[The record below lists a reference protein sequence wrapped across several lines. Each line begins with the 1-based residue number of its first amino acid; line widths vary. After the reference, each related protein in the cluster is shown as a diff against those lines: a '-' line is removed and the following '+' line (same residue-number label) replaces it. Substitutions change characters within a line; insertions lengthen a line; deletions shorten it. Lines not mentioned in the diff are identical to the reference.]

1 MKDLPELPVTAVL
14 PDFERQLAQA
24 GRAVLVAPPG
34 AGKTTLAPLFLLDG
48 EWLGSRQVIL
58 LEPRRLAARAAA
70 RRMASLL
77 GEEVGK
83 TVGYAMRLDRKL
95 SANTRILVVT
105 EGVFARMALD
115 NPELPEIGVVL
126 FDEFHER
133 SLDADFG
140 LALALDIAGSMRPD
154 LRIAVMSATLDG
166 ARVAAV
172 MNNAPVI
179 ESQGRSF
186 PVTLRYR
193 ERRPDVQIADAM
205 TSAIRE
211 CVAGE
216 QGSILAFL
224 PGQAEILQVFER
236 LYGRLP
242 PDVDVMP
249 LHGGLDGRSQ
259 DAAIRP
265 ATRGRRKV
273 VLATAIAE
281 SSITIDGVRIVIDS
295 GLSRR
300 PRFEP
305 NTGITRLETVRVS
318 QASAAQRAGRAGRT
332 EPGVAVRLWGE
343 RQTNALPE
351 FDEPEIMQ
359 ADLSGLMLDCAEF
372 GVADPSALAFLD
384 APPQPALVEARQLL
398 LSLKAIDAKGLI
410 TSGGKAMRK
419 TGLPVRL
426 AHMVASAKIPA
437 AATKAARLAMLISE
451 RGIGGHSLDL
461 DDRLHRLENSRDERA
476 KSALAMAAR
485 IAGAVSFDP
494 QSFEYP
500 ELEPSTGALLAAAYP
515 ERIAKAR
522 GAYGHF
528 VLANGRGCYLAAEE
542 TLAGEPFLVVADM
555 QGKARNQRITT
566 AASITEEEIRTLDF
580 IPVEKNAD
588 SWFDRQS
595 GSVRAR
601 LIETLGAIELSSHP
615 LPVPSGDMANQAIL
629 QAVRELGLGILPWTN
644 ETTGLRERLAWL
656 HRRLDKAWPDVEDNA
671 LIGQLDEWLG
681 PFLTG
686 KASLAEYS
694 GHMLRDALNG
704 LVPPELRRQID
715 VMAPPRFTTPAGR
728 DVVIRYEP
736 DGPVLAVKVQELF
749 GLNAHPAIAGGR
761 EALVLELLSPAGRP
775 LQKTRDLPGFWAGSW
790 ASVRAEMRGRYPKH
804 DWPADPANATATSRA
819 KPRLK
824 AGR

>member
-1 MKDLPELPVTAVL
+1 
-14 PDFERQLAQA
+14 
-24 GRAVLVAPPG
+24 
-34 AGKTTLAPLFLLDG
+34 
-48 EWLGSRQVIL
+48 
-58 LEPRRLAARAAA
+58 
-70 RRMASLL
+70 
-77 GEEVGK
+77 
-83 TVGYAMRLDRKL
+83 
-95 SANTRILVVT
+95 
-105 EGVFARMALD
+105 
-115 NPELPEIGVVL
+115 
-126 FDEFHER
+126 
-133 SLDADFG
+133 
-140 LALALDIAGSMRPD
+140 
-154 LRIAVMSATLDG
+154 
-166 ARVAAV
+166 
-172 MNNAPVI
+172 
-179 ESQGRSF
+179 
-186 PVTLRYR
+186 
-193 ERRPDVQIADAM
+193 
-205 TSAIRE
+205 
-211 CVAGE
+211 
-216 QGSILAFL
+216 
-224 PGQAEILQVFER
+224 
-236 LYGRLP
+236 
-242 PDVDVMP
+242 
-249 LHGGLDGRSQ
+249 
-259 DAAIRP
+259 
-265 ATRGRRKV
+265 
-273 VLATAIAE
+273 
-281 SSITIDGVRIVIDS
+281 
-295 GLSRR
+295 
-300 PRFEP
+300 
-305 NTGITRLETVRVS
+305 
-318 QASAAQRAGRAGRT
+318 
-332 EPGVAVRLWGE
+332 
-343 RQTNALPE
+343 
-351 FDEPEIMQ
+351 
-359 ADLSGLMLDCAEF
+359 
-372 GVADPSALAFLD
+372 
-384 APPQPALVEARQLL
+384 
-398 LSLKAIDAKGLI
+398 
-410 TSGGKAMRK
+410 
-419 TGLPVRL
+419 
-426 AHMVASAKIPA
+426 
-437 AATKAARLAMLISE
+437 
-451 RGIGGHSLDL
+451 
-461 DDRLHRLENSRDERA
+461 
-476 KSALAMAAR
+476 
-485 IAGAVSFDP
+485 
-494 QSFEYP
+494 
-500 ELEPSTGALLAAAYP
+500 LLAAAYP

-580 IPVEKNAD
+580 IPVEKNTD

-595 GSVRAR
+595 GGVRAR

-736 DGPVLAVKVQELF
+736 EGPVLAVKVQELF